1 MAAGMAFAQAPA
13 QTPEQQPPAGHMM
26 QRRGEMMEKRQEW
39 QERMAQQL
47 NLTDTQK
54 QEAKAIFAKAR
65 EDAKPVREE
74 LRANREALRTAIKAN
89 DAARIHT
96 LSAKQGTLMAKLTE
110 IRADAHAKFYA
121 KLTPEQR
128 TKADQLHEQMMQKWQ
143 QRRQGTEE

>member
-1 MAAGMAFAQAPA
+1 MAAGMALAQTPA
-13 QTPEQQPPAGHMM
+13 QTPQQPPAGHMT
-26 QRRGEMMEKRQEW
+26 QRRGEMMEKRQQW
-39 QERMAQQL
+39 QERMAQEL

-65 EDAKPVREE
+65 EEAKPVRDEM
-74 LRANREALRTAIKAN
+74 RANREALRAAIKA
-89 DAARIHT
+89 DDTARIRT

-110 IRADAHAKFYA
+110 IRSDAHAKFYA

-128 TKADQLHEQMMQKWQ
+128 AKEEQLHQQMKQRWE